1 MTDEENE
8 REKESQDE
16 IETVRKRKNEIGNN
30 DPIYERTEIPKPGTV
45 MFQ

>member
-16 IETVRKRKNEIGNN
+16 IETVRKNEIGNN